1 MALTSN
7 AAHKAGNG
15 LGSRTQI
22 ISSATIADQAALDTF
37 GKAIAALG
45 HTIAA
50 VDGAHGGTM
59 HFAIQGG
66 PLPIAAGAYAGET
79 VAAVCDFEEA

>member
-7 AAHKAGNG
+7 AATKAGNG
-15 LGSRTQI
+15 LGSVTQI
-22 ISSATIADQAALDTF
+22 ISAAPADQAALDAF
-37 GKAIAALG
+37 EKAVGAAG

-50 VDGAHGGTM
+50 VDGVHGGTM

-66 PLPIAAGAYAGET
+66 GT
-79 VAAVCDFEEA
+79 VANPTGAEATTAICTFEE

>member
-1 MALTSN
+1 MPLTSN
-7 AAHKAGNG
+7 AAHTAGNG

-22 ISSATIADQAALDTF
+22 ISAAPADQAALDAF
-37 GKAIAALG
+37 GKGIAALG

-50 VDGAHGGTM
+50 VEGTHGGTM

-66 PLPIAAGAYAGET
+66 PLPIAAGSYAGET
-79 VAAVCDFEEA
+79 VAAVTDFQE

>member
-22 ISSATIADQAALDTF
+22 ISSASIADQAALDAF

-50 VDGAHGGTM
+50 VEGTHGGTM

-66 PLPIAAGAYAGET
+66 PLPISAGSYAGET
-79 VAAVCDFEEA
+79 VAAVTDFQE

>member
-7 AAHKAGNG
+7 AATRAGNG
-15 LGSRTQI
+15 LGSTTQI
-22 ISSATIADQAALDTF
+22 ISAAPADQAALDAF
-37 GKAIAALG
+37 EKALGAAG
-45 HTIAA
+45 HTIAG

-66 PLPIAAGAYAGET
+66 GT
-79 VAAVCDFEEA
+79 VANPTGAEATTAICTFEE